1 MSSYT
6 EKMVAR
12 LKTDATEI
20 DLDYD
25 YAVDFAAEFSLSHRS
40 VISKIK
46 SLGLN
51 YTPKPKVQAMPRV
64 RKAEIVSSI
73 ASAIG
78 VPYDTIAGLA
88 KSDAASL
95 VELRN
100 AIG

>member
-1 MSSYT
+1 MSNYT
-6 EKMVAR
+6 DKMVAQ
-12 LKTDATEI
+12 LTSDATSM

-25 YAVDFAAEFSLSHRS
+25 YAVEFASQHNLSHRS

-73 ASAIG
+73 AS
-78 VPYDTIAGLA
+78 DTIAGLA

-95 VELRN
+95 VQLRD
-100 AIG
+100 AIS